1 MSTYSSILNSLQT
14 ATHVSM
20 YYYPLILLGLVA
32 FVILALGMKVSNK
45 KAFAGIT
52 FGVVLASMI
61 LILLEPY
68 NDVVIGANSL
78 VYNSFTIF
86 FVVILIISVLY
97 IIFPA
102 IRGLKTKPDIFY
114 ATLIFVLIG
123 MIVSALS
130 YDLII
135 IFVAFEAVS
144 LGTYVLAGYG
154 KEKRHLEASA
164 KYFFTGTI
172 GSAFT
177 VFGLSFFYTAT
188 GTFNL
193 TGEVVNS
200 SPAMLIALIFL
211 VIGFGFKLAIF
222 PMHQWAIDAYDGT
235 ENSVSAF
242 LSTGTKLLAFMI
254 LLKVLL
260 VGFTSDYHDIFYLFV
275 ILAIFSMTYANL
287 SALSQNNLKRM
298 LAYSSV
304 AQAGYLILVIALV
317 GYTGIGTVAYVAI
330 TAGMFYSLVYI
341 FMKGGSFLAMNLVK
355 KPNVEISDIS
365 GLAKKSP
372 ATALSFAILLMGL
385 AGIPFT
391 GGFTAK
397 YYLFLSL
404 IEGNLWWLAVIAILN
419 SAISV
424 FYYFRVIMFMFW
436 KEPKADAD
444 FNLTKYSK
452 APVVISAVIMVA
464 LFFFFYLLP
473 TLGNYAPGLFSTM
486 GGLI

>member
-1 MSTYSSILNSLQT
+1 MNSMQS
-14 ATHVSM
+14 ASHVSM
-20 YYYPLILLGLVA
+20 YYYPLLFLGVMA
-32 FVILALGMKVSNK
+32 FIMLALGIKVSNK
-45 KAFAGIT
+45 NVFAGIT
-52 FGVVLASMI
+52 FGSVLVSMA
-61 LILLEPY
+61 LILLNPY
-68 NDVVIGANSL
+68 DGVQVGSL
-78 VYNSFTIF
+78 VFNTFTIF

-97 IIFPA
+97 VTFPM
-102 IRGLKTKPDIFY
+102 IRGIKTKPEIFY
-114 ATLIFVLIG
+114 STLIFVLIG
-123 MIVSALS
+123 MIIATLS
-130 YDLII
+130 YNLII

-144 LGTYVLAGYG
+144 IGTYVISAYG
-154 KEKRHLEASA
+154 KEKRHLEAST

-172 GSAFT
+172 GTAFT

-188 GTFNL
+188 GTFTL
-193 TGEVVNS
+193 TTEVVSS
-200 SPAMLIALIFL
+200 SPAMLVALLFL

-235 ENSVSAF
+235 ENGVSAF

-260 VGFTSDYHDIFYLFV
+260 VGFVSDFHDVYILFV
-275 ILAIFSMTYANL
+275 ILSIFSMTYANL
-287 SALSQNNLKRM
+287 AALSQNNLKRL

-317 GYTGIGTVAYVAI
+317 GSAGIGNVAYVAV

-355 KPNVEISDIS
+355 KQSVEVSDMS

-372 ATALSFAILLMGL
+372 ATAISFAILLMGL

-436 KEPKADAD
+436 KDPVEDGN
-444 FNLTKYSK
+444 FNLNVYSK
-452 APVVISAVIMVA
+452 IPVIVSAVIMVA

-473 TLGNYAPGLFSTM
+473 TFATYAPGLFATM
-486 GGLI
+486 GGSI

>member
-1 MSTYSSILNSLQT
+1 MNIFSSITYTLHAASQASL
-14 ATHVSM
+14 
-20 YYYPLILLGLVA
+20 YYYPLIFLGIAA
-32 FVILALGMKVSNK
+32 FVMLALGIRNIDRKV
-45 KAFAGIT
+45 FAGIT
-52 FGVVLASMI
+52 FTAVLISMI
-61 LILLEPY
+61 MILLDPY
-68 NDVVIGANSL
+68 DEVVVGNNALLFNR
-78 VYNSFTIF
+78 FTMF
-86 FVVILIISVLY
+86 FAVILIISVLY

-102 IRGLKTKPDIFY
+102 IRGLKSKPEIFY
-114 ATLIFVLIG
+114 ATLLFVLIG
-123 MIVSALS
+123 MLVSAFS
-130 YDLII
+130 YNLII

-154 KEKRHLEASA
+154 KQKRHLEASA

-172 GSAFT
+172 GTAFT

-188 GTFNL
+188 GTFSL
-193 TGEVVNS
+193 TSEVISS

-211 VIGFGFKLAIF
+211 LIGFGFKLAIF

-242 LSTGTKLLAFMI
+242 LSTGTKILAFMI
-254 LLKVLL
+254 LIKIFL
-260 VGFTSDYHDIFYLFV
+260 VGFAGDYHDIFLLFV
-275 ILAIFSMTYANL
+275 ILSVFSMTYANL
-287 SALSQNNLKRM
+287 AALSQNNLKRL

-317 GYTGIGTVAYVAI
+317 GYTGIGNVAYVAI
-330 TAGMFYSLVYI
+330 AAGMFYSLVYI
-341 FMKGGSFLAMNLVK
+341 FMKGGSFLAMNLV
-355 KPNVEISDIS
+355 NRESVSVSDVA
-365 GLAKKSP
+365 GLARKSP
-372 ATALSFAILLMGL
+372 VTALSFAILLMGL

-436 KEPKADAD
+436 KEPTSEDH
-444 FNLTKYSK
+444 FNLTAYSK
-452 APVVISAVIMVA
+452 APVIASAVIMVA

-473 TLGNYAPGLFSTM
+473 TLNNIAPGLFATM
-486 GGLI
+486 GGI